1 MGAAEYP
8 DHCHNNRNRPRDIRS
23 MVGAVFGDGAMN
35 FTWAI
40 DHQNA
45 IAVAIGGFLILLI
58 VALMVSTYNSTI
70 VPLNNAVG
78 GLP

>member
-1 MGAAEYP
+1 
-8 DHCHNNRNRPRDIRS
+8 
-23 MVGAVFGDGAMN
+23 MN